1 MRYVNLP
8 LLEDVIDALEMYGA
22 NIGGYT
28 DSVVL
33 KDIV

>member
-1 MRYVNLP
+1 MHYVNLH
-8 LLEDVIDALEMYGA
+8 LLEDVIDALEMYEA
-22 NIGGYT
+22 NICGYT